1 MERGYWNVVLDTLC
15 ANESALW
22 ALFGLCGVIFVLL
35 LVSLAVVSPG
45 SATYVIVLID
55 MISVA
60 VVGLV
65 SITVLRK
72 CQPE

>member
-1 MERGYWNVVLDTLC
+1 MEQGYWDIVFDTLC

-22 ALFGLCGVIFVLL
+22 ALVGICGVIFLLL
-35 LVSLAVVSPG
+35 LVSLTVVSQD
-45 SATYVIVLID
+45 SATYVVVLID
-55 MISVA
+55 MLSVA